1 MKKKIVI
8 LGSTGSIGTQALTV
22 IQEHE
27 NLFEVEV
34 LTANNNS
41 SLLINQAKKINP
53 KAVVIANKEKYLEV
67 KTALVPYL
75 SILENKAGPKP
86 TEKFSTWTLNL
97 LATKKSNGEF
107 LGIFKLTKNGCKT
120 FLKNYLRI

>member
-1 MKKKIVI
+1 MGKKKKIAI

-67 KTALVPYL
+67 KNALLPRAWPVYNTPDVSNFARSVLIYD
-75 SILENKAGPKP
+75 SEQVRAQTQGPGP
-86 TEKFSTWTLNL
+86 
-97 LATKKSNGEF
+97 
-107 LGIFKLTKNGCKT
+107 C
-120 FLKNYLRI
+120 